1 MNKHLHIS
9 SRTNGQVAELVYALV
24 LGTNT
29 EGCKGSSPFLPT
41 KKTRMVDTPV
51 FFSRVNV
58 VNVGVKINEVGCDGI
73 CNRASVV
80 AMDKKLSAVVLNNSR
95 NTSLR
100 KYQDNFHRFNSA
112 SYYCNPSSILAFS
125 NNFTSELFL
134 QPLQIVHCK
143 HSLVQR

>member
-1 MNKHLHIS
+1 MNKHLHI
-9 SRTNGQVAELVYALV
+9 TPKIGQVAELVHAPV
-24 LGTNT
+24 LGT
-29 EGCKGSSPFLPT
+29 GGAIHKGSSPFLPT
-41 KKTRMVDTPV
+41 KYV
-51 FFSRVNV
+51 S
-58 VNVGVKINEVGCDGI
+58 VGVKIDEVGCNSI
-73 CNRASVV
+73 CNRADGV
-80 AMDKKLSAVVLNNSR
+80 AMDKKLLAVGLKNNQ

-143 HSLVQR
+143 HSLVQ

>member
-41 KKTRMVDTPV
+41 KYVD
-51 FFSRVNV
+51 
-58 VNVGVKINEVGCDGI
+58 VGVRINEVGCNSI
-73 CNRASVV
+73 CNRADEV
-80 AMDKKLSAVVLNNSR
+80 AMDKKLLAVGLKNNQ

-100 KYQDNFHRFNSA
+100 KYQDNSHRCNSA
-112 SYYCNPSSILAFS
+112 DYYCITSSILAF
-125 NNFTSELFL
+125 NKHFTSELFL
-134 QPLQIVHCK
+134 QPLQIVHCN

>member
-1 MNKHLHIS
+1 MNKHLHINTS
-9 SRTNGQVAELVYALV
+9 IKTSGSGGTVYALV
-24 LGTNT
+24 LGTST
-29 EGCKGSSPFLPT
+29 ERFKGSNPFFRT
-41 KKTRMVDTPV
+41 NDV
-51 FFSRVNV
+51 S
-58 VNVGVKINEVGCDGI
+58 VGVKIDEVGCNSI
-73 CNRASVV
+73 CNRADEV
-80 AMDKKLSAVVLNNSR
+80 AMDKKLLAVGLKNNQ
-95 NTSLR
+95 NTILR

>member
-1 MNKHLHIS
+1 
-9 SRTNGQVAELVYALV
+9 
-24 LGTNT
+24 
-29 EGCKGSSPFLPT
+29 LPT
-41 KKTRMVDTPV
+41 KYV
-51 FFSRVNV
+51 S
-58 VNVGVKINEVGCDGI
+58 VGVKIDEVGCNSI
-73 CNRASVV
+73 CNRADEV
-80 AMDKKLSAVVLNNSR
+80 AMDKKLLAVGLKNNQ
-95 NTSLR
+95 NTILR

>member
-1 MNKHLHIS
+1 MNKHLHINTS
-9 SRTNGQVAELVYALV
+9 VNKSGSGGTVYALV
-24 LGTNT
+24 LGTST
-29 EGCKGSSPFLPT
+29 ERFKGSNPFFRT
-41 KKTRMVDTPV
+41 NDV
-51 FFSRVNV
+51 S
-58 VNVGVKINEVGCDGI
+58 VGVKIDEVGCNNI
-73 CNRASVV
+73 CNRASEV
-80 AMDKKLSAVVLNNSR
+80 AMDKKLSAVGLRNNQ

-112 SYYCNPSSILAFS
+112 SYYCNPSSILAFT

>member
-9 SRTNGQVAELVYALV
+9 PKTGTVMELADMQVLETCVERHL
-24 LGTNT
+24 
-29 EGCKGSSPFLPT
+29 GSSPSSPT
-41 KKTRMVDTPV
+41 KYV
-51 FFSRVNV
+51 S
-58 VNVGVKINEVGCDGI
+58 VGVKIDEVGCNSI
-73 CNRASVV
+73 CNRADGV
-80 AMDKKLSAVVLNNSR
+80 AMDKKLVAVGLKNNQ
-95 NTSLR
+95 NTILR

>member
-1 MNKHLHIS
+1 
-9 SRTNGQVAELVYALV
+9 
-24 LGTNT
+24 
-29 EGCKGSSPFLPT
+29 LPT
-41 KKTRMVDTPV
+41 KYVD
-51 FFSRVNV
+51 
-58 VNVGVKINEVGCDGI
+58 VGVKIDEVGCNSI
-73 CNRASVV
+73 CNRADEV
-80 AMDKKLSAVVLNNSR
+80 AMDKKLVAVGLKNNQ
-95 NTSLR
+95 NTILR